1 MSSKAHL
8 TEQQV
13 ETLQNYKRLL
23 MEKKQAELQDR
34 YRRAVETAE
43 DGTGSCLKRD
53 VAPVWR
59 LCIADSMEQP
69 GSGVQLFFLHLFKYI
84 YLDVRIFKIMP
95 YFFGVVYQLNLWRPP
110 SELQSLLKEGCR
122 YKVYNLTTS
131 DSKKQGGNTTVQ
143 LTGTKKT
150 QFEDLQ
156 VRKI

>member
-8 TEQQV
+8 TEQQT

-43 DGTGSCLKRD
+43 DGAGSCLKRD

-69 GSGVQLFFLHLFKYI
+69 GSGVQLFFYAYLNIFILMYI
-84 YLDVRIFKIMP
+84 
-95 YFFGVVYQLNLWRPP
+95 
-110 SELQSLLKEGCR
+110 
-122 YKVYNLTTS
+122 
-131 DSKKQGGNTTVQ
+131 
-143 LTGTKKT
+143 
-150 QFEDLQ
+150 
-156 VRKI
+156 